1 MSIKISEIRLLNIE
15 VKKDG
20 NKIYRGK
27 TEDAPEEI
35 KQMQYKEIRFD
46 GVDVI
51 IEI

>member
-15 VKKDG
+15 VK
-20 NKIYRGK
+20 NEGK
-27 TEDAPEEI
+27 TIYKGKVEDAPEDV
-35 KQMQYKEIRFD
+35 KQMQYKNIGFD